1 MFDRILH
8 PHSRLLAT
16 PLLLGLGLTWTCTTF
31 GQTTW
36 YVDDNAV
43 YDPNYPDEDGSPEH
57 PFNQIYKGIDAAS
70 DGDTVLVLDGTY
82 YGIGSTPD
90 NFTIDFCGKAIVL
103 RSVNGP
109 DHCIIT
115 RLVEGGSFYFH
126 NNETADSVV
135 EGFTITDTFG
145 DTGFGGGIAIDNAS
159 PTIINCVITQCSSS
173 NGGGIGCTGGSPTF
187 IDCDIVANYID
198 INSCSENGMG
208 VACIESNATFIGCV
222 IADNYCNHYPELIC
236 YSGVYCNGGAVTF
249 IECIISGHT
258 DGPDGSTGIYADGT
272 DLTFD
277 NCTITNNS
285 GGLVRAGGVYCDG
298 FLIMRNSTVSQNSA
312 GCNAGGIYMRTGIIE
327 NSIIEDNRSGGLCFG
342 EGGGIGAFGDL
353 VVDSCQFYHNDSWDG
368 GAIYVRGTIFATNN
382 IFANNHGYSD
392 GADIFCHNAHH
403 PIIDSCTFA
412 NSTNLCPSV
421 ACYSEHAAE
430 ITNCIFWNDRGRM
443 FSGNASVTYCDVQ
456 GGCPGVGNIDSDP
469 RFVDPD
475 SLDFHLSPDSP
486 CINAGTN
493 YDPNLPMLDIDGEA
507 RVQNCRVDIGADESP
522 HLPPLTDCNTN
533 GTDDDCD
540 IFNGA
545 SADDDLDHVP
555 DECMI
560 QPDDPNSA
568 PPDANGDPNEPN
580 DGNAPSGGPD
590 HCGQQPEET
599 DSSLPACGSDACGSD
614 VFGWLPLSILILCF
628 MRASGPHGK
637 SGV

>member
-1 MFDRILH
+1 
-8 PHSRLLAT
+8 
-16 PLLLGLGLTWTCTTF
+16 
-31 GQTTW
+31 
-36 YVDDNAV
+36 
-43 YDPNYPDEDGSPEH
+43 
-57 PFNQIYKGIDAAS
+57 
-70 DGDTVLVLDGTY
+70 
-82 YGIGSTPD
+82 
-90 NFTIDFCGKAIVL
+90 
-103 RSVNGP
+103 
-109 DHCIIT
+109 
-115 RLVEGGSFYFH
+115 
-126 NNETADSVV
+126 
-135 EGFTITDTFG
+135 
-145 DTGFGGGIAIDNAS
+145 
-159 PTIINCVITQCSSS
+159 
-173 NGGGIGCTGGSPTF
+173 
-187 IDCDIVANYID
+187 
-198 INSCSENGMG
+198 
-208 VACIESNATFIGCV
+208 
-222 IADNYCNHYPELIC
+222 
-236 YSGVYCNGGAVTF
+236 
-249 IECIISGHT
+249 
-258 DGPDGSTGIYADGT
+258 
-272 DLTFD
+272 
-277 NCTITNNS
+277 
-285 GGLVRAGGVYCDG
+285 
-298 FLIMRNSTVSQNSA
+298 
-312 GCNAGGIYMRTGIIE
+312 
-327 NSIIEDNRSGGLCFG
+327 
-342 EGGGIGAFGDL
+342 
-353 VVDSCQFYHNDSWDG
+353 
-368 GAIYVRGTIFATNN
+368 
-382 IFANNHGYSD
+382 
-392 GADIFCHNAHH
+392 
-403 PIIDSCTFA
+403 
-412 NSTNLCPSV
+412 
-421 ACYSEHAAE
+421 
-430 ITNCIFWNDRGRM
+430 M